1 MDAKGR
7 GKKAA
12 RPQKRKVQQELRRR
26 HGTSS
31 QDIGDL
37 IYSIIELIAIKNGT
51 DRGQKS
57 RVINRSILQN
67 DVIYYFGG

>member
-1 MDAKGR
+1 VSPYIIAVI
-7 GKKAA
+7 
-12 RPQKRKVQQELRRR
+12 PLNIYN
-26 HGTSS
+26 TSS